1 MTARWLSEEWFAL
14 AGGEA
19 AGLHGPPTLEG
30 TVVVEV
36 TGGGAGDVTGH
47 ATFAGGELVD
57 SGSGAV
63 PGADLTLTLTDADA
77 RAVVTGELDP
87 SVAFMQG
94 RMKVAGAMAPLLDLL
109 AAAGTDA
116 ARDRLGRVADQTDF

>member
-1 MTARWLSEEWFAL
+1 MTARWLTDEWFAL

-19 AGLHGPPTLEG
+19 ADLHGPPTLEG

-36 TGGGAGDVTGH
+36 TGAEAGDVAGH
-47 ATFAGGELVD
+47 ATFAGGRLVR
-57 SGSGAV
+57 SGSGTV
-63 PGADLTLTLTDADA
+63 PDADLTLTLTDADA
-77 RAVVTGELDP
+77 RAVVAGELDP

-109 AAAGTDA
+109 ALAGTDA
-116 ARDRLGRVADQTDF
+116 ARDRLARVAERTEF

>member
-1 MTARWLSEEWFAL
+1 MTARWLTDEWFAV

-19 AGLHGPPTLEG
+19 ADLHGPPTLEG

-36 TGGGAGDVTGH
+36 GDVAAH
-47 ATFAGGELVD
+47 AMFAGGRIVG
-57 SGSGAV
+57 SGSGTV

-77 RAVVTGELDP
+77 RALVAGELDP

-94 RMKVAGAMAPLLDLL
+94 RMKVAGDMAPLLDLL
-109 AAAGTDA
+109 ALAGTDA
-116 ARDRLGRVADQTDF
+116 ARDRLGRVAGDTDF